1 MSQRTHAPTPIIQRG
16 GSYRE
21 SSGPSRK
28 HRLSALRSVSLKQV
42 GAFVIVALFT
52 SSLAFVLTSIP
63 SKTTAFNLRAP
74 IFIMSDTEF
83 TAENGVVAGSGTVN
97 DPYVIAGWEISISDG
112 NGIFITGT
120 TAHFVIS
127 ECHING
133 TANQPGV
140 VTCVGFNGVSNGTV
154 KQCTFNATRC
164 AVSVV
169 SCSDCV
175 IQENDILGCNGWAMT
190 IEYSSRVNVV
200 NNYFLSANG
209 ILGLFWL
216 ESGALLNEFLW
227 NEVCISINEC
237 DYLTM
242 QENLADSC
250 GKFVSAGGCDYLN
263 ICCNRIIAGTLGGI
277 ELSTVMQTEIR
288 GNVIDGNGGTAIYA
302 SGSNTLMIR
311 DNLINGSQVGG
322 FVMINVDSSVIM
334 GNVISNNY
342 IGYGYSGGIT
352 YFTCNNMLVYHNNF
366 LDNTPTQ
373 VEDDRGAE
381 NRWNTSY
388 PEGGNY
394 WSDYIGIDIMN
405 GPGQNLSGSDGI
417 GDTPYAI
424 DGDSLDFYP
433 LMGPI
438 DFNPGP
444 VAVPAGV
451 PLPTNIST
459 DVTFDG
465 SGSYHPSAPRRTI
478 SEYRWDFDCN
488 GVFDTGWSTDPTY
501 TYRFQKPGNCTVIL
515 EIMDSEGLTDMKTL
529 ETIVYLDEIPIPE
542 LTTIV
547 LPVTAMLA
555 IVALSHKRRSGNKG
569 K

>member
-1 MSQRTHAPTPIIQRG
+1 
-16 GSYRE
+16 
-21 SSGPSRK
+21 
-28 HRLSALRSVSLKQV
+28 
-42 GAFVIVALFT
+42 
-52 SSLAFVLTSIP
+52 
-63 SKTTAFNLRAP
+63 
-74 IFIMSDTEF
+74 
-83 TAENGVVAGSGTVN
+83 
-97 DPYVIAGWEISISDG
+97 
-112 NGIFITGT
+112 
-120 TAHFVIS
+120 
-127 ECHING
+127 
-133 TANQPGV
+133 
-140 VTCVGFNGVSNGTV
+140 
-154 KQCTFNATRC
+154 
-164 AVSVV
+164 
-169 SCSDCV
+169 
-175 IQENDILGCNGWAMT
+175 
-190 IEYSSRVNVV
+190 
-200 NNYFLSANG
+200 
-209 ILGLFWL
+209 
-216 ESGALLNEFLW
+216 
-227 NEVCISINEC
+227 
-237 DYLTM
+237 
-242 QENLADSC
+242 
-250 GKFVSAGGCDYLN
+250 
-263 ICCNRIIAGTLGGI
+263 
-277 ELSTVMQTEIR
+277 MQTEIR

>member
-1 MSQRTHAPTPIIQRG
+1 MSAF
-16 GSYRE
+16 
-21 SSGPSRK
+21 
-28 HRLSALRSVSLKQV
+28 RSVPLKQV
-42 GAFVIVALFT
+42 GALVIVALFA
-52 SSLAFVLTSIP
+52 SSFAVVLTSVP
-63 SKTTAFNLRAP
+63 AKTTAFNLREP
-74 IFIMSDTEF
+74 ILITSDTEF
-83 TAENGVVAGSGTVN
+83 TAENGVVAGSGTAN
-97 DPYVIAGWEISISDG
+97 DPYIIAGWEISIIEG

-133 TANQPGV
+133 TANPPGV
-140 VTCVGFNGVSNGTV
+140 VICVGFNGVSNGTV

-164 AVSVV
+164 AVSIV

-175 IQENDILGCNGWAMT
+175 IQENDILGCNGWAMA
-190 IEYSSRVNVV
+190 IEYSSRVNVI

-216 ESGALLNEFLW
+216 ESSALLNEFLW

-250 GKFVSAGGCDYLN
+250 GKFVSAGGCDYLD

-288 GNVIDGNGGTAIYA
+288 GNVIDGNGGTAVYA
-302 SGSNTLMIR
+302 SGSNSLMIR

-322 FVMINVDSSVIM
+322 FVLINIDSSVIT
-334 GNVISNNY
+334 GNVISNNT
-342 IGYGYSGGIT
+342 IGYGFFGGGIT
-352 YFTCNNMLVYHNNF
+352 YYATTCANMMVYHNNF
-366 LDNTPTQ
+366 LYNSPNQ
-373 VEDDRGAE
+373 VEDARGAE
-381 NRWNTSY
+381 NTWNWTY

-394 WSDYIGIDIMN
+394 WSDYVGNDVN
-405 GPGQNLSGSDGI
+405 QGPSQNLSGPDGI

-433 LMGPI
+433 LMGPV

-459 DVTFDG
+459 DVAFDG

-478 SEYRWDFDCN
+478 SEYRWDFDCD
-488 GVFDTGWSTDPTY
+488 GVFDTGWSTDPDYTY
-501 TYRFQKPGNCTVIL
+501 TFQTPGNYTVVL
-515 EIMDSEGLTDMKTL
+515 EVMDSEGLTDMKTL
-529 ETIVYLDEIPIPE
+529 EAVVYLDEIPIPE
-542 LTTIV
+542 LTVIV
-547 LPVTAMLA
+547 LPVMAMLA
-555 IVALSHKRRSGNKG
+555 IVTLSHKRRSGNKG